1 METKLQLSRSNVVL
15 YLILIVIISLG
26 LKLYLVDFSLPV
38 NSDNL
43 SYVLNGI
50 AHSNGDFDHSPSRSI
65 GWSLFLS
72 PFFSLMNSNDFLDY
86 SNVAKIIS
94 IGVSTTTI
102 FLIYKVGRKF
112 FDERY
117 SLVAACLFAFLP
129 QLNYNSVMAL
139 SEPLFIFSILAS
151 FYFLLNDKSKFI
163 IPALAFVGFSYWIR
177 LNGIIFFLIISL
189 TYILTFKKS
198 RIFLRNYGIGLVILL
213 IIISPIFLQKYEQYG
228 DPFYSSYQGTIFV
241 KNYEEHIT
249 NTSLNIETSASSY
262 IENNGILDFIYTFF
276 ISGFINSVIL
286 LSKISFPYLFIL
298 IPFGI
303 LFSFRAFDQKSQYTK
318 ANWIFI
324 LSSIFLMS
332 FIISVAPEKRFLLF
346 LMPFLVLFSVIPI
359 QRVTEYGLST
369 FSLSR
374 KQKDIFLVIVIIII
388 IILSGLFTLRYEKL
402 DPVLENEKMDF
413 AKYALENLHGNT
425 LRDFGGATDY
435 INSVILLDHNDFQDF
450 KIRSWADGTERNKF
464 AYQETG
470 VSASNIEDLVLKGES
485 LNLNYLISNQHT
497 TFYYPYIDQ
506 VYHNEKQY
514 PYLIKIFDS
523 SEHGYEKLKIKV
535 FEINYEKFHKNF
547 EIKN

>member
-189 TYILTFKKS
+189 IYILTFKKS
-198 RIFLRNYGIGLVILL
+198 RIFLRNYGIGLVIFL
-213 IIISPIFLQKYEQYG
+213 IIISPILLQKYEQFG
-228 DPFYSSYQGTIFV
+228 DPFYSSYQDKMFSN
-241 KNYEEHIT
+241 NYEELIS
-249 NTSLNIETSASSY
+249 NLSLNTEASASSY
-262 IENNGILDFIYTFF
+262 IENNGILDFMYTFF
-276 ISGFINSVIL
+276 ISGIFNSMIM
-286 LSKISFPYLFIL
+286 LSKLSFPYIFIL

-324 LSSIFLMS
+324 LSSILFMS
-332 FIISVAPEKRFLLF
+332 FILSVVPEKRFLLF

-359 QRVTEYGLST
+359 HRVTEYGLST

-374 KQKDIFLVIVIIII
+374 NQKNAFLVIVIIIV

-402 DPVLENEKMDF
+402 DPGLENEKMDF
-413 AKYALENLHGNT
+413 AQYALENLHGNT
-425 LRDFGGATDY
+425 LRDFGGGTDY
-435 INSVILLDHNDFQDF
+435 INSVILLDYNNFQDF
-450 KIRSWADGTERNKF
+450 KISSLADDTERSKL
-464 AYQETG
+464 AYQEIG
-470 VSASNIEDLVLKGES
+470 VSASNIEDLILKGEP
-485 LNLNYLISNQHT
+485 LNLNYLISNQHD
-497 TFYYPYIDQ
+497 TFYYPFVDQ
-506 VYHNEKQY
+506 VYHNEEQY

-523 SEHGYEKLKIKV
+523 HEHGYEKLKIKV
-535 FEINYEKFHKNF
+535 FEIDYEKFN
-547 EIKN
+547 

>member
-139 SEPLFIFSILAS
+139 SEPLFIFSAIAS

-163 IPALAFVGFSYWIR
+163 ILALAFAGFSYWIR

-189 TYILTFKKS
+189 IYILTFKKS
-198 RIFLRNYGIGLVILL
+198 RIFLRNYGIGLVIFL
-213 IIISPIFLQKYEQYG
+213 IIISPILLQKYEQFG
-228 DPFYSSYQGTIFV
+228 DPFYSSYQDKMFSN
-241 KNYEEHIT
+241 NYEELISNLSS
-249 NTSLNIETSASSY
+249 NTEASASSY
-262 IENNGILDFIYTFF
+262 IENNGILDFMYTFF
-276 ISGFINSVIL
+276 IIGIFNSMIM
-286 LSKISFPYLFIL
+286 LSKLSFPYIFIL

-324 LSSIFLMS
+324 LSSILFMS
-332 FIISVAPEKRFLLF
+332 FILSVVPEKRFLLF

-359 QRVTEYGLST
+359 HRVTEYGLST

-374 KQKDIFLVIVIIII
+374 NQKNAFLVIVIIIV

-402 DPVLENEKMDF
+402 DPGLENEKMDF
-413 AKYALENLHGNT
+413 AQYALENLHGNT
-425 LRDFGGATDY
+425 LRDFGGGTDY
-435 INSVILLDHNDFQDF
+435 INSVILLDYNNFQDF
-450 KIRSWADGTERNKF
+450 KISSLADDTERSKL
-464 AYQETG
+464 AYQEIG
-470 VSASNIEDLVLKGES
+470 VSASNIEDLILKGEP
-485 LNLNYLISNQHT
+485 LNLNYLISNQHD
-497 TFYYPYIDQ
+497 TFYYPFVDQ
-506 VYHNEKQY
+506 VYHNEEQY

-523 SEHGYEKLKIKV
+523 HEHGYEKLKIKV
-535 FEINYEKFHKNF
+535 FEIDYEKFN
-547 EIKN
+547 

>member
-189 TYILTFKKS
+189 IYILTFKKS
-198 RIFLRNYGIGLVILL
+198 RVFLRNYGIGLVIFL
-213 IIISPIFLQKYEQYG
+213 IIISPILLQKYEQFG
-228 DPFYSSYQGTIFV
+228 DPFYSSYQDKMFSN
-241 KNYEEHIT
+241 NYEELISNLSS
-249 NTSLNIETSASSY
+249 NTEASASSY
-262 IENNGILDFIYTFF
+262 IENNGILDFMYTFF
-276 ISGFINSVIL
+276 ISGIFNSMIM
-286 LSKISFPYLFIL
+286 LSKLSFPYIFIL

-324 LSSIFLMS
+324 LSSIFFMS
-332 FIISVAPEKRFLLF
+332 FILSVVPEKRFLLF

-359 QRVTEYGLST
+359 HRVTEYGLST

-374 KQKDIFLVIVIIII
+374 NQKNAFLVIVIIIV

-402 DPVLENEKMDF
+402 DPGLENEKMDF
-413 AKYALENLHGNT
+413 AQYALENLHGNT
-425 LRDFGGATDY
+425 LRDFGGGTDY
-435 INSVILLDHNDFQDF
+435 INSVILLDYNNFQDF
-450 KIRSWADGTERNKF
+450 KISSLADDTERSKL
-464 AYQETG
+464 AYQEIG
-470 VSASNIEDLVLKGES
+470 VSASNIEDLILKGEP
-485 LNLNYLISNQHT
+485 LNLNYLISNQHD
-497 TFYYPYIDQ
+497 TFYYPFVDQ
-506 VYHNEKQY
+506 VYHNEEQY

-523 SEHGYEKLKIKV
+523 HEHGYEKLKIKV
-535 FEINYEKFHKNF
+535 FEIDYEKFN
-547 EIKN
+547 

>member
-1 METKLQLSRSNVVL
+1 MKKKNIII
-15 YLILIVIISLG
+15 YLICLALISLCF
-26 LKLYLVDFSLPV
+26 KLFLVDFSIPV

-43 SYVLNGI
+43 TYVLNGI
-50 AHSNGDFDHSPSRSI
+50 AHSNGDFDHPSARSI

-72 PFFSLMNSNDFLDY
+72 PFFSLMNSNDILDY
-86 SNVAKIIS
+86 SNTAKIIS
-94 IGVSTTTI
+94 IGISTATI

-117 SLVAACLFAFLP
+117 SLVAVCLFAFLP

-139 SEPLFIFSILAS
+139 SEPLFIFSAIAS
-151 FYFLLNDKSKFI
+151 FYFLLNSKSKFVI
-163 IPALAFVGFSYWIR
+163 IALIFAAFSYWIR
-177 LNGIIFFLIISL
+177 LNGIILFLIVSI

-198 RIFLRNYGIGLVILL
+198 RIFLKNYGLGLVVFL
-213 IIISPIFLQKYEQYG
+213 IIISPMLLQKYEQFG
-228 DPFYSSYQGTIFV
+228 DPFYSSYQDTMFS
-241 KNYEEHIT
+241 KNYEELIS
-249 NTSLNIETSASSY
+249 NISLNTKTSASLY
-262 IENNGILDFIYTFF
+262 IEKNGILDFIYTFF

-332 FIISVAPEKRFLLF
+332 FILSVVPEQRFLLF

-435 INSVILLDHNDFQDF
+435 INFVILLDHNDFQDF

-523 SEHGYEKLKIKV
+523 SEYGYEKLKIKV

>member
-86 SNVAKIIS
+86 SNAAKIIS
-94 IGVSTTTI
+94 ISVSTTTI

-198 RIFLRNYGIGLVILL
+198 RIFLRNYGIGLVIFL
-213 IIISPIFLQKYEQYG
+213 IIISPILLQKYEQFG
-228 DPFYSSYQGTIFV
+228 DPFYSSYQDKMFS
-241 KNYEEHIT
+241 KNYEELIS
-249 NTSLNIETSASSY
+249 NLSLNTETSASSY
-262 IENNGILDFIYTFF
+262 IENNGIFDFIYTFF
-276 ISGFINSVIL
+276 ISGIFNSMIM
-286 LSKISFPYLFIL
+286 LSKLSFPYIFIL

-324 LSSIFLMS
+324 LSSIFFMS
-332 FIISVAPEKRFLLF
+332 FILSVVPEKRFLLF

-359 QRVTEYGLST
+359 HRVTEYGLST

-374 KQKDIFLVIVIIII
+374 NQKNAFLVIVIIIV

-402 DPVLENEKMDF
+402 DPGLENEKMDF
-413 AKYALENLHGNT
+413 AQYALENLHGNT
-425 LRDFGGATDY
+425 LRDFGGGTDY
-435 INSVILLDHNDFQDF
+435 INSVILLDYNNFQDF
-450 KIRSWADGTERNKF
+450 KISSLADDTERSKL
-464 AYQETG
+464 AYQEIG
-470 VSASNIEDLVLKGES
+470 VLADNIEDLILKGEP
-485 LNLNYLISNQHT
+485 LNLNYLISNQHD
-497 TFYYPYIDQ
+497 TFYYPFVDQ
-506 VYHNEKQY
+506 VYHNEEQY

-523 SEHGYEKLKIKV
+523 HEHGYEKLKIKV
-535 FEINYEKFHKNF
+535 FEIDYEKFNKLLN
-547 EIKN
+547 E

>member
-1 METKLQLSRSNVVL
+1 MKKKNIII
-15 YLILIVIISLG
+15 YLICLAFISLCF
-26 LKLYLVDFSLPV
+26 KLFLVDFSIPV

-43 SYVLNGI
+43 AYVLNGI
-50 AHSNGDFDHSPSRSI
+50 AHSNGDFDHPSARSI

-72 PFFSLMNSNDFLDY
+72 PFFSLMNSNDILDY
-86 SNVAKIIS
+86 SNTAKIIS
-94 IGVSTTTI
+94 IGISTATI
-102 FLIYKVGRKF
+102 FLIYKIGRKF

-129 QLNYNSVMAL
+129 QLNYNSVLAF
-139 SEPLFIFSILAS
+139 SEPLFIFSAIAS
-151 FYFLLNDKSKFI
+151 FYFLLNSKSKFVI
-163 IPALAFVGFSYWIR
+163 IALIFAAFSYWIR
-177 LNGIIFFLIISL
+177 LNGIILFLVVSI

-262 IENNGILDFIYTFF
+262 IEKNGILDFIYTFF

-332 FIISVAPEKRFLLF
+332 FILSVVPEQRFLLF

-374 KQKDIFLVIVIIII
+374 KQKDVFLVIVIIII
-388 IILSGLFTLRYEKL
+388 IILSGLFTLRYDKL

-435 INSVILLDHNDFQDF
+435 INFVILLDYNNLQDF

-470 VSASNIEDLVLKGES
+470 VLASNIEDLVLKGES

-523 SEHGYEKLKIKV
+523 SEYGYEKLKIKV

>member
-213 IIISPIFLQKYEQYG
+213 IIISPIFLQKYEQFG
-228 DPFYSSYQGTIFV
+228 DPFYSSYQDTMFS

-249 NTSLNIETSASSY
+249 NVSLNTKTSASSY

-276 ISGFINSVIL
+276 ISGFFNSMII
-286 LSKISFPYLFIL
+286 LSKLSFPYMVIL

-332 FIISVAPEKRFLLF
+332 FILSVVPEQRFLLF

-435 INSVILLDHNDFQDF
+435 INFVILLDHNDFQDF

-497 TFYYPYIDQ
+497 TFFYPYIDQ

-514 PYLIKIFDS
+514 TYLIKIFDS

>member
-189 TYILTFKKS
+189 IYILTFKKS
-198 RIFLRNYGIGLVILL
+198 RIFLRNYGIGLVIFL
-213 IIISPIFLQKYEQYG
+213 IIISPILLQKYEQFG
-228 DPFYSSYQGTIFV
+228 DPFYSSYQDKMFSN
-241 KNYEEHIT
+241 NYEELISNLSS
-249 NTSLNIETSASSY
+249 NTEASASSY
-262 IENNGILDFIYTFF
+262 IENNGILDFMYTFF
-276 ISGFINSVIL
+276 FSGIFNSMIMLSIL
-286 LSKISFPYLFIL
+286 SFPYIFIL
-298 IPFGI
+298 FPFGI

-324 LSSIFLMS
+324 LSSILFMS
-332 FIISVAPEKRFLLF
+332 FILSVVPEKRFLLF

-359 QRVTEYGLST
+359 HRVTEYGLST

-374 KQKDIFLVIVIIII
+374 NQKNAFLVIVIIIV

-425 LRDFGGATDY
+425 LRDFGGGTDY
-435 INSVILLDHNDFQDF
+435 INSVILLDYNNFQDF
-450 KIRSWADGTERNKF
+450 KISSLADDTERSKL
-464 AYQETG
+464 AYQEIG
-470 VSASNIEDLVLKGES
+470 VSASNIEDLILKGEP
-485 LNLNYLISNQHT
+485 LNLNYLISNQHD
-497 TFYYPYIDQ
+497 TFYYPFVDQ
-506 VYHNEKQY
+506 VYHNEEQY

-523 SEHGYEKLKIKV
+523 HEYGYEKLKIKV
-535 FEINYEKFHKNF
+535 FEIDYEKFN
-547 EIKN
+547 

>member
-198 RIFLRNYGIGLVILL
+198 RIFLRNYGIGLVIFL
-213 IIISPIFLQKYEQYG
+213 IIISPILLQKYEQFG
-228 DPFYSSYQGTIFV
+228 DPFYSSYQDKMFSN
-241 KNYEEHIT
+241 NYEELISNLSS
-249 NTSLNIETSASSY
+249 NTEASASSY
-262 IENNGILDFIYTFF
+262 IENNGILDFMYTFF
-276 ISGFINSVIL
+276 ISGIFNSMIM
-286 LSKISFPYLFIL
+286 LSKLSFPYIFIL

-324 LSSIFLMS
+324 LSSIFFMS
-332 FIISVAPEKRFLLF
+332 FILAVVPEKRFLLF

-359 QRVTEYGLST
+359 HRVTEYGLST

-374 KQKDIFLVIVIIII
+374 NQKNAFLVIVIIIV

-402 DPVLENEKMDF
+402 DPGLENEKMDF
-413 AKYALENLHGNT
+413 AQYALENLHGNT
-425 LRDFGGATDY
+425 LRDFGGGTDY
-435 INSVILLDHNDFQDF
+435 INSVILLDYNNFQDF
-450 KIRSWADGTERNKF
+450 KISSWADGTERNKF

-470 VSASNIEDLVLKGES
+470 VSASNIEDLILKGEP
-485 LNLNYLISNQHT
+485 LNLNYLISNQHD
-497 TFYYPYIDQ
+497 TFYYPFVDQ
-506 VYHNEKQY
+506 VYHNEEQY

-523 SEHGYEKLKIKV
+523 HEHGYEKLKIKV
-535 FEINYEKFHKNF
+535 FEINYEKFSKNF

>member
-94 IGVSTTTI
+94 IGVSTATI

-198 RIFLRNYGIGLVILL
+198 RIFLRNYGIGLVIFL
-213 IIISPIFLQKYEQYG
+213 IIISPILLQKYEQFG
-228 DPFYSSYQGTIFV
+228 DPFYSSYQDKMFSN
-241 KNYEEHIT
+241 NYEELIS
-249 NTSLNIETSASSY
+249 NLSLNTEASASSY
-262 IENNGILDFIYTFF
+262 IENNGILDFMYTFF
-276 ISGFINSVIL
+276 ISGIFNSMIM
-286 LSKISFPYLFIL
+286 LSKLSFPYIFIL

-324 LSSIFLMS
+324 LSSILFMS
-332 FIISVAPEKRFLLF
+332 FILSVVPEKRFLLF

-359 QRVTEYGLST
+359 HRVTEYGLST

-374 KQKDIFLVIVIIII
+374 NQKNAFLVIVIIIV

-402 DPVLENEKMDF
+402 DPGLENEKMDF
-413 AKYALENLHGNT
+413 AQYALENLHGNT
-425 LRDFGGATDY
+425 LRDFGGGTDY
-435 INSVILLDHNDFQDF
+435 INSVILLDYNNFQDF
-450 KIRSWADGTERNKF
+450 KISSLADDTERSKL
-464 AYQETG
+464 AYQEIG
-470 VSASNIEDLVLKGES
+470 VSASNIEDLILKGEP
-485 LNLNYLISNQHT
+485 LNLNYLISNQHD
-497 TFYYPYIDQ
+497 TFYYPFVDQ
-506 VYHNEKQY
+506 VYHNEEQY

-523 SEHGYEKLKIKV
+523 HEHGYEKLKIKV
-535 FEINYEKFHKNF
+535 FEIDYEKFN
-547 EIKN
+547 

>member
-189 TYILTFKKS
+189 IYILTFKKS
-198 RIFLRNYGIGLVILL
+198 RIFLRNYGIGLVIFL
-213 IIISPIFLQKYEQYG
+213 IIISPILLQKYEQFG
-228 DPFYSSYQGTIFV
+228 DPFYSSYQDKMFSN
-241 KNYEEHIT
+241 NYEELISNLSS
-249 NTSLNIETSASSY
+249 NTEASASSY
-262 IENNGILDFIYTFF
+262 IENNGILDFMYTFF
-276 ISGFINSVIL
+276 ISGIFNSMIM
-286 LSKISFPYLFIL
+286 LSKLSFPYIFIL

-324 LSSIFLMS
+324 LSSILFMS
-332 FIISVAPEKRFLLF
+332 FILSVVPEKRFLLF

-359 QRVTEYGLST
+359 HRVTEYGLST

-374 KQKDIFLVIVIIII
+374 NQKNAFLVIVIIIV

-402 DPVLENEKMDF
+402 DPGLENEKMDF
-413 AKYALENLHGNT
+413 AQYALENLHGNT
-425 LRDFGGATDY
+425 LRDFGGGTDY
-435 INSVILLDHNDFQDF
+435 INSVILLDYNNFQDF
-450 KIRSWADGTERNKF
+450 KISSLADDTERSKL
-464 AYQETG
+464 AYQEIG
-470 VSASNIEDLVLKGES
+470 VSASNIEDLILKGEP
-485 LNLNYLISNQHT
+485 LNLNYLISNQHD
-497 TFYYPYIDQ
+497 TFYYPFVDQ
-506 VYHNEKQY
+506 VYHNEEQY

-523 SEHGYEKLKIKV
+523 HEHGYEKLKIKV
-535 FEINYEKFHKNF
+535 FEIDYEKFN
-547 EIKN
+547 

>member
-94 IGVSTTTI
+94 IGVSTATI

-117 SLVAACLFAFLP
+117 SLVAACLFAYLP
-129 QLNYNSVMAL
+129 YLNYNSVMAL
-139 SEPLFIFSILAS
+139 SEPLFIFSAIAS
-151 FYFLLNDKSKFI
+151 FYFLLNDKSKFVI
-163 IPALAFVGFSYWIR
+163 LALAFAGFSYWIR
-177 LNGIIFFLIISL
+177 LNGIILFLIVSI

-198 RIFLRNYGIGLVILL
+198 RIFLKNYGLGLVVFL
-213 IIISPIFLQKYEQYG
+213 IIISPMLLQKYEQFG
-228 DPFYSSYQGTIFV
+228 DPFYSSYQDTMFS
-241 KNYEEHIT
+241 KNYEELIS
-249 NTSLNIETSASSY
+249 NISLNTKTSASLY
-262 IENNGILDFIYTFF
+262 IEKNGILDFIYTFF

-298 IPFGI
+298 IPLGI

-332 FIISVAPEKRFLLF
+332 FILSVVPEKRFLLF
-346 LMPFLVLFSVIPI
+346 LMPLLVLFSVIPI

-374 KQKDIFLVIVIIII
+374 KQKDVFLVIVIIII
-388 IILSGLFTLRYEKL
+388 IILSGLFTLRYDKL

-435 INSVILLDHNDFQDF
+435 INFVILLDHNDFQDF

-523 SEHGYEKLKIKV
+523 SEYGYEKLKIKV

>member
-1 METKLQLSRSNVVL
+1 MKKKNIII
-15 YLILIVIISLG
+15 YLICLALISLCF
-26 LKLYLVDFSLPV
+26 KLFLVDFSIPV

-43 SYVLNGI
+43 TYVLNGI
-50 AHSNGDFDHSPSRSI
+50 AHSNGDFDHPSARSI

-86 SNVAKIIS
+86 SNIAKIIS
-94 IGVSTTTI
+94 IGISTATI

-117 SLVAACLFAFLP
+117 SLVAVCLFAFLP

-139 SEPLFIFSILAS
+139 SEPLFIFSAIAS
-151 FYFLLNDKSKFI
+151 FYFLLNSKSKFVI
-163 IPALAFVGFSYWIR
+163 IALIFAAFSYWIR
-177 LNGIIFFLIISL
+177 LNGIILFLIVSI

-198 RIFLRNYGIGLVILL
+198 RIFLKNYGLGLVVFL
-213 IIISPIFLQKYEQYG
+213 IIISPMLLQKYEQFG
-228 DPFYSSYQGTIFV
+228 DPFYSSYQDTMFS
-241 KNYEEHIT
+241 KNYEELIS
-249 NTSLNIETSASSY
+249 NISLNTKTSASLY
-262 IENNGILDFIYTFF
+262 IEKNGILDFIYTFF

-332 FIISVAPEKRFLLF
+332 FILSVVPEQRFLLF

-374 KQKDIFLVIVIIII
+374 KQKDVFLVIVIIII

-435 INSVILLDHNDFQDF
+435 INFVILLDHNDFQDF

-523 SEHGYEKLKIKV
+523 SEYGYEKLKIKV

>member
-102 FLIYKVGRKF
+102 FLIYKVERKF

-189 TYILTFKKS
+189 IYILTFKKS
-198 RIFLRNYGIGLVILL
+198 RIFLRNYGIGLVIFL
-213 IIISPIFLQKYEQYG
+213 IIISPILLQKYEQFG
-228 DPFYSSYQGTIFV
+228 DPFYSSYQDKMFSN
-241 KNYEEHIT
+241 NYEELISNLSS
-249 NTSLNIETSASSY
+249 NTEASASSY
-262 IENNGILDFIYTFF
+262 IENNGILDFMYTFF
-276 ISGFINSVIL
+276 ISGIFNSMIM
-286 LSKISFPYLFIL
+286 LSKLSFPYIFIL

-324 LSSIFLMS
+324 LSSIFFMS
-332 FIISVAPEKRFLLF
+332 FILSVVPEKRFLLF

-359 QRVTEYGLST
+359 HRVTEYGLST

-374 KQKDIFLVIVIIII
+374 NQKNAFLVIVIIIV

-402 DPVLENEKMDF
+402 DPGLENEKMDF
-413 AKYALENLHGNT
+413 AQYALENLHGNT
-425 LRDFGGATDY
+425 LRDFGGGTDY
-435 INSVILLDHNDFQDF
+435 INSVILLDYNNFQDF
-450 KIRSWADGTERNKF
+450 KISSLADDTERSKL
-464 AYQETG
+464 AYQEIG
-470 VSASNIEDLVLKGES
+470 VSASNIEDLILKGEP
-485 LNLNYLISNQHT
+485 LNLNYLISNQHD
-497 TFYYPYIDQ
+497 TFYYPFVDQ
-506 VYHNEKQY
+506 VYHNEEQY

-523 SEHGYEKLKIKV
+523 HEHGYEKLKIKV
-535 FEINYEKFHKNF
+535 FEIDYEKFN
-547 EIKN
+547 

>member
-43 SYVLNGI
+43 AYVLNGI
-50 AHSNGDFDHSPSRSI
+50 AHSNGDFEHSPSRSI

-86 SNVAKIIS
+86 SNAAKIIS
-94 IGVSTTTI
+94 ISVSTATI

-198 RIFLRNYGIGLVILL
+198 RAFLRNYGIGLVIFL
-213 IIISPIFLQKYEQYG
+213 IIISPILLQKYEQFG
-228 DPFYSSYQGTIFV
+228 DPFYSSYQDKMFS
-241 KNYEEHIT
+241 KNYEELIS
-249 NTSLNIETSASSY
+249 NLSLNTETSASSY
-262 IENNGILDFIYTFF
+262 IENNGIFDFIYTFF
-276 ISGFINSVIL
+276 ISGIFNSMIM
-286 LSKISFPYLFIL
+286 LSKLSFPYLFIL

-324 LSSIFLMS
+324 LSSIFFMS
-332 FIISVAPEKRFLLF
+332 FILSVVPEKRFLLF

-359 QRVTEYGLST
+359 HRVTEYGLST

-374 KQKDIFLVIVIIII
+374 NQKNAFLVIVIIIV

-413 AKYALENLHGNT
+413 AQYALENLHGNT
-425 LRDFGGATDY
+425 LRDFGGGTDY
-435 INSVILLDHNDFQDF
+435 INSVILLDHNNFQDF
-450 KIRSWADGTERNKF
+450 KISSLADDTERSKF
-464 AYQETG
+464 AYQEIG
-470 VSASNIEDLVLKGES
+470 VSASNIEDLILKGES
-485 LNLNYLISNQHT
+485 LNLNYLISNQHD
-497 TFYYPYIDQ
+497 TFYYPFVDQ
-506 VYHNEKQY
+506 VYHNEEQY

-523 SEHGYEKLKIKV
+523 HEYGYEKLKIKV
-535 FEINYEKFHKNF
+535 FEINYEKFSKNF

>member
-94 IGVSTTTI
+94 IGVSTATI

-117 SLVAACLFAFLP
+117 SLVAACLFAYLP
-129 QLNYNSVMAL
+129 YLNYNSVMAL
-139 SEPLFIFSILAS
+139 SEPLFIFSILMS

-163 IPALAFVGFSYWIR
+163 ILALAFAGFSYWIR
-177 LNGIIFFLIISL
+177 LNGIILFLIVSI

-198 RIFLRNYGIGLVILL
+198 RIFLKNYGLGLVVFL
-213 IIISPIFLQKYEQYG
+213 IIISPMLLQKYEQFG
-228 DPFYSSYQGTIFV
+228 DPFYSSYQDTMFS
-241 KNYEEHIT
+241 KNYEELIS
-249 NTSLNIETSASSY
+249 NISLNTKTSASLY
-262 IENNGILDFIYTFF
+262 IEKNGILDFIYTFF

-332 FIISVAPEKRFLLF
+332 FILSVVPEKRFLLF

-374 KQKDIFLVIVIIII
+374 KQKDVFLVIVIIII
-388 IILSGLFTLRYEKL
+388 IILSGLFTLRYDKL

-435 INSVILLDHNDFQDF
+435 INFVILLDHNDFQDF
-450 KIRSWADGTERNKF
+450 KISSWADGTERNKF

-523 SEHGYEKLKIKV
+523 SEYGYEKLKIKV

>member
-198 RIFLRNYGIGLVILL
+198 RIFLRNYGIGLVIFL
-213 IIISPIFLQKYEQYG
+213 IIISPILLQKYEQFG
-228 DPFYSSYQGTIFV
+228 DPFYSSYQDKMFSN
-241 KNYEEHIT
+241 NYEELISNLSSDT
-249 NTSLNIETSASSY
+249 EASASSY

-276 ISGFINSVIL
+276 ISGIFNSMIM
-286 LSKISFPYLFIL
+286 LSKLSFPYIFIL

-324 LSSIFLMS
+324 LSSIFFMS
-332 FIISVAPEKRFLLF
+332 FILSVVPEKRFLLF

-359 QRVTEYGLST
+359 HRVTEYGLST

-374 KQKDIFLVIVIIII
+374 NQKNAFLVIVIIIV

-402 DPVLENEKMDF
+402 DPGLENEKMDF
-413 AKYALENLHGNT
+413 AQYALENLHGNT
-425 LRDFGGATDY
+425 LRDFGGGTDY
-435 INSVILLDHNDFQDF
+435 INSVILLDYNNFQDF
-450 KIRSWADGTERNKF
+450 KISSSADDTERSKL
-464 AYQETG
+464 AYQEIG
-470 VSASNIEDLVLKGES
+470 VSASNIEDLILKGEP
-485 LNLNYLISNQHT
+485 LNLNYLISNQHD
-497 TFYYPYIDQ
+497 TFYYPFVDQ
-506 VYHNEKQY
+506 VYHNEEQY

-523 SEHGYEKLKIKV
+523 HEHGYEKLKIKV
-535 FEINYEKFHKNF
+535 FEIDYEKFN
-547 EIKN
+547 

>member
-1 METKLQLSRSNVVL
+1 MKKKNIII
-15 YLILIVIISLG
+15 YLICLALISLCF
-26 LKLYLVDFSLPV
+26 KLFLVDFSIPV

-43 SYVLNGI
+43 AYVLNGI

-72 PFFSLMNSNDFLDY
+72 PFFSLMNSNDILDY
-86 SNVAKIIS
+86 SNIAKIIS
-94 IGVSTTTI
+94 IGISTATI

-117 SLVAACLFAFLP
+117 SLVAVCLFAFLP

-139 SEPLFIFSILAS
+139 SEPLFIFSAIAS
-151 FYFLLNDKSKFI
+151 FYFLLNNKSKFVI
-163 IPALAFVGFSYWIR
+163 IALIFAAFSYWIR
-177 LNGIIFFLIISL
+177 LNGIILFLIVSI

-198 RIFLRNYGIGLVILL
+198 RIFLKNYGLGLVVFL
-213 IIISPIFLQKYEQYG
+213 IIISPMLLQKYEQFG
-228 DPFYSSYQGTIFV
+228 DPFYSSYQDTMFS
-241 KNYEEHIT
+241 KNYEELIS
-249 NTSLNIETSASSY
+249 NISLNTKTSVSLY
-262 IENNGILDFIYTFF
+262 IEKNGILDFIYTFF
-276 ISGFINSVIL
+276 ISGFINSVML

-332 FIISVAPEKRFLLF
+332 FILSVVPEQRFLLF

-388 IILSGLFTLRYEKL
+388 IILSGLFTLRYDKL

-435 INSVILLDHNDFQDF
+435 INFVILLDHNDFQDF
-450 KIRSWADGTERNKF
+450 KISSWADGTERNKF

-523 SEHGYEKLKIKV
+523 SEYGYEKLKIKV

>member
-198 RIFLRNYGIGLVILL
+198 RTFLKNYGIGLVLLL
-213 IIISPIFLQKYEQYG
+213 IIISPIFLQKYEQFG
-228 DPFYSSYQGTIFV
+228 DPFYSSYQDTMFS

-249 NTSLNIETSASSY
+249 NVSLKTKTSASLY
-262 IENNGILDFIYTFF
+262 IENNGILDFMYTFF
-276 ISGFINSVIL
+276 ISGIFNSMIM
-286 LSKISFPYLFIL
+286 LSKLSFPYIFIL

-324 LSSIFLMS
+324 LSSIFFMS
-332 FIISVAPEKRFLLF
+332 FILSVVPEKRFLLF

-359 QRVTEYGLST
+359 HRVTEYGLST

-374 KQKDIFLVIVIIII
+374 NQKNAFLVIVIIIV

-402 DPVLENEKMDF
+402 DPGLEDEKMDF
-413 AKYALENLHGNT
+413 AQYALENLHGNT
-425 LRDFGGATDY
+425 LRDFGGGTDY
-435 INSVILLDHNDFQDF
+435 INSVILLDYNNFQDF
-450 KIRSWADGTERNKF
+450 KISSLADDTERSKL
-464 AYQETG
+464 AYQEIG
-470 VSASNIEDLVLKGES
+470 VSASNIEDLILKGEP
-485 LNLNYLISNQHT
+485 LNLNYLISNQHD
-497 TFYYPYIDQ
+497 TFYYPFVDQ
-506 VYHNEKQY
+506 VYHNEEQY

-523 SEHGYEKLKIKV
+523 HEHGYEKLKIKV
-535 FEINYEKFHKNF
+535 FEIDYEKFN
-547 EIKN
+547 

>member
-189 TYILTFKKS
+189 IYILTFKKS
-198 RIFLRNYGIGLVILL
+198 RIFLRNYGIGLVIFL
-213 IIISPIFLQKYEQYG
+213 IIISPILLQKYEQFG
-228 DPFYSSYQGTIFV
+228 DPFYSSYQDKMFSN
-241 KNYEEHIT
+241 NYEELIS
-249 NTSLNIETSASSY
+249 NLSLNTEASASSY
-262 IENNGILDFIYTFF
+262 IENNGILDFMYTFF
-276 ISGFINSVIL
+276 ISGIFNSMIM
-286 LSKISFPYLFIL
+286 LSKLSFPYIFIL

-324 LSSIFLMS
+324 LSSILFMS
-332 FIISVAPEKRFLLF
+332 FILSVVPEKRFLLF
-346 LMPFLVLFSVIPI
+346 LMPLLVLFSVIPI

-374 KQKDIFLVIVIIII
+374 KQKDVFLVIVIIII
-388 IILSGLFTLRYEKL
+388 IILSGLFTLRYDKL

-435 INSVILLDHNDFQDF
+435 INFVILLDHNDFQDF
-450 KIRSWADGTERNKF
+450 KISSWADGTERNKF

-523 SEHGYEKLKIKV
+523 SEYGYEKLKIKV

>member
-50 AHSNGDFDHSPSRSI
+50 AHSNGDFDHPSSRSI

-139 SEPLFIFSILAS
+139 SEPLFIFSVVTS
-151 FYFLLNDKSKFI
+151 FYFLLNSKSKFVI
-163 IPALAFVGFSYWIR
+163 IALIFAAFSYWIR

-198 RIFLRNYGIGLVILL
+198 RIFLRNYGIGLVIFL
-213 IIISPIFLQKYEQYG
+213 IIISPILLQKYEQFG
-228 DPFYSSYQGTIFV
+228 DPFYSSYQDKMFSN
-241 KNYEEHIT
+241 NYEELISNLSS
-249 NTSLNIETSASSY
+249 NTEASASSY
-262 IENNGILDFIYTFF
+262 IENNGILDFMYTFF
-276 ISGFINSVIL
+276 ISGIFNSMIM
-286 LSKISFPYLFIL
+286 LSKLSFPYIFIL

-324 LSSIFLMS
+324 LSSIFFMS
-332 FIISVAPEKRFLLF
+332 FILSVVPEKRFLLF

-359 QRVTEYGLST
+359 HRVTEYGLST

-374 KQKDIFLVIVIIII
+374 NQKNAFLVIVIIIV

-402 DPVLENEKMDF
+402 DPGLENEKMDF
-413 AKYALENLHGNT
+413 AQYALENLHGNT
-425 LRDFGGATDY
+425 LRDFGGGTDY
-435 INSVILLDHNDFQDF
+435 INSVILLDYNNFQDF
-450 KIRSWADGTERNKF
+450 KISSLADDTERSKL
-464 AYQETG
+464 AYQEIG
-470 VSASNIEDLVLKGES
+470 VSASNIEDLILKGEP
-485 LNLNYLISNQHT
+485 LNLNYLISNQHD
-497 TFYYPYIDQ
+497 TFYYPFVDQ
-506 VYHNEKQY
+506 VYHNEEQY

-523 SEHGYEKLKIKV
+523 HEYGYEKLKIKV
-535 FEINYEKFHKNF
+535 FEIDYEKFN
-547 EIKN
+547 

>member
-1 METKLQLSRSNVVL
+1 MKKKDIII
-15 YLILIVIISLG
+15 YLICIASISLCF
-26 LKLYLVDFSLPV
+26 KLFLVDFSIPV

-43 SYVLNGI
+43 AYVLNGI
-50 AHSNGDFDHSPSRSI
+50 AHSNGDFDHPPSRSI

-86 SNVAKIIS
+86 SNMAKIIS
-94 IGVSTTTI
+94 IGVSTATI
-102 FLIYKVGRKF
+102 FLVYKVGRKF
-112 FDERY
+112 FDDKY

-129 QLNYNSVMAL
+129 QLNYSSVMAF
-139 SEPLFIFSILAS
+139 SEPLFTFSILAS
-151 FYFLLNDKSKFI
+151 FYFLLNSKSKFVI
-163 IPALAFVGFSYWIR
+163 LALVFAAFSYWIR
-177 LNGIIFFLIISL
+177 LNGIIFLLIISI

-198 RIFLRNYGIGLVILL
+198 RIFLKNYGIGLVIFL
-213 IIISPIFLQKYEQYG
+213 IIISPMFLQKYEQFG
-228 DPFYSSYQGTIFV
+228 DPFYSSYQGTMFS
-241 KNYEEHIT
+241 KNYEELIA
-249 NTSLNIETSASSY
+249 NLSLNTETSPSLY
-262 IENNGILDFIYTFF
+262 IENNGILDFIYTFS
-276 ISGFINSVIL
+276 ISGFFNSMIL
-286 LSKISFPYLFIL
+286 LSKLSFPYLFIL

-332 FIISVAPEKRFLLF
+332 FVLSVIPEKRFLFF

-369 FSLSR
+369 FSFSR
-374 KQKDIFLVIVIIII
+374 KQKNIFLVIVIIII
-388 IILSGLFTLRYEKL
+388 IVLSGLFTLRYEKL
-402 DPVLENEKMDF
+402 DPVLENEKIDF

-435 INSVILLDHNDFQDF
+435 IQSVILLDHNNFQDF
-450 KIRSWADGTERNKF
+450 KISYWEQGMKGQKL

-470 VSASNIEDLVLKGES
+470 VSASNIEDLVLKGEL
-485 LNLNYLISNQHT
+485 LNLNYLISNQHS

-514 PYLIKIFDS
+514 SYLIKIFDS
-523 SEHGYEKLKIKV
+523 DEYGYKKLKIKV
-535 FEINYEKFHKNF
+535 FEINYEQFHKNF
-547 EIKN
+547 ETQN

>member
-1 METKLQLSRSNVVL
+1 MKKKNIII
-15 YLILIVIISLG
+15 YLICLALISLCF
-26 LKLYLVDFSLPV
+26 KLFLVDFSIPV

-43 SYVLNGI
+43 AYVLNGI
-50 AHSNGDFDHSPSRSI
+50 AHSNGDFDHPSARSI

-72 PFFSLMNSNDFLDY
+72 PFFSLMNSNDILDY

-94 IGVSTTTI
+94 IGVATATI

-129 QLNYNSVMAL
+129 QLNYNSVLAF
-139 SEPLFIFSILAS
+139 SEPLFIFSAIAS
-151 FYFLLNDKSKFI
+151 FYFLLNSKSKFI
-163 IPALAFVGFSYWIR
+163 IIALIFAAFSYWIR
-177 LNGIIFFLIISL
+177 LNGIILFLVVSI

-198 RIFLRNYGIGLVILL
+198 RTFLKNYGIGLVLLL

-262 IENNGILDFIYTFF
+262 IEKNGILDFIYTFF

-332 FIISVAPEKRFLLF
+332 FILSVVPEQRFLLF

-374 KQKDIFLVIVIIII
+374 KQRDIFLVIVIIII
-388 IILSGLFTLRYEKL
+388 IILSGLFTLRYDKL

-435 INSVILLDHNDFQDF
+435 INFVILLDHNDFQDF
-450 KIRSWADGTERNKF
+450 KISSWADGTERNKF

-523 SEHGYEKLKIKV
+523 SEYGYEKLKIKV

>member
-198 RIFLRNYGIGLVILL
+198 RIFLRNYGIGLVIFL
-213 IIISPIFLQKYEQYG
+213 IIISPILLQKYEQFG
-228 DPFYSSYQGTIFV
+228 DPFYSSYQDKMFSN
-241 KNYEEHIT
+241 NYEELIS
-249 NTSLNIETSASSY
+249 NLSLNTEASASSY
-262 IENNGILDFIYTFF
+262 IENNGILDFMYTFF
-276 ISGFINSVIL
+276 ISGIFNSMIM
-286 LSKISFPYLFIL
+286 LSKLSFPYIFIL

-324 LSSIFLMS
+324 LSSILFMS
-332 FIISVAPEKRFLLF
+332 FILSVVPEKRFLLF

-359 QRVTEYGLST
+359 HRVTEYGLST

-374 KQKDIFLVIVIIII
+374 NQKNAFLVIVIIIV

-402 DPVLENEKMDF
+402 DPGLENEKMDF
-413 AKYALENLHGNT
+413 AQYALENLHGNT
-425 LRDFGGATDY
+425 LRDFGGGTDY
-435 INSVILLDHNDFQDF
+435 INSVILLDYNNFQDF
-450 KIRSWADGTERNKF
+450 KISSLADDTERSKL
-464 AYQETG
+464 AYQEIG
-470 VSASNIEDLVLKGES
+470 VSASNIEDLILKGEP
-485 LNLNYLISNQHT
+485 LNLNYLISNQHD
-497 TFYYPYIDQ
+497 TFYYPFVDQ
-506 VYHNEKQY
+506 VYHNEEQY

-523 SEHGYEKLKIKV
+523 HEHGYEKLKIKV
-535 FEINYEKFHKNF
+535 FEIDYEKFNYLLH
-547 EIKN
+547 E

>member
-198 RIFLRNYGIGLVILL
+198 RIFLRNYGIGLVIFL
-213 IIISPIFLQKYEQYG
+213 IIISPILLQKYEQFG
-228 DPFYSSYQGTIFV
+228 DPFYSSYQDKMFSN
-241 KNYEEHIT
+241 NYEELIS
-249 NTSLNIETSASSY
+249 NLSLNTETSASSY
-262 IENNGILDFIYTFF
+262 IENNGILDFMYTFF
-276 ISGFINSVIL
+276 ISGIFNSMIM
-286 LSKISFPYLFIL
+286 LSKLSFPYIFIL

-324 LSSIFLMS
+324 LSSIFFMS
-332 FIISVAPEKRFLLF
+332 FILSVVPEKRFLLF

-359 QRVTEYGLST
+359 HRVTEYGLST

-374 KQKDIFLVIVIIII
+374 KQKNAFLVIVIIIV

-402 DPVLENEKMDF
+402 DPGLENEKMDF
-413 AKYALENLHGNT
+413 AQYALENLHGNT
-425 LRDFGGATDY
+425 LRDFGGGTDY
-435 INSVILLDHNDFQDF
+435 INSVILLDYNNFQDF
-450 KIRSWADGTERNKF
+450 KISSLADDTERSKF
-464 AYQETG
+464 AYQEIG
-470 VSASNIEDLVLKGES
+470 VSASNIEDLILKGES
-485 LNLNYLISNQHT
+485 LNLNYLISNQHD
-497 TFYYPYIDQ
+497 TFYYPFVDQ
-506 VYHNEKQY
+506 VYHNEEQY

-523 SEHGYEKLKIKV
+523 HEYGYEKLKIKV
-535 FEINYEKFHKNF
+535 FEINYEKFSKNF

>member
-189 TYILTFKKS
+189 IYILTFKKS
-198 RIFLRNYGIGLVILL
+198 RVFLRNYGIGLVIFL
-213 IIISPIFLQKYEQYG
+213 IIISPILLQKYEQFG
-228 DPFYSSYQGTIFV
+228 DPFYSSYQDKMFSN
-241 KNYEEHIT
+241 NYEELISNLSS
-249 NTSLNIETSASSY
+249 NTEASASSY
-262 IENNGILDFIYTFF
+262 IENNGILDFMYTFF
-276 ISGFINSVIL
+276 ISGIFNSMIM
-286 LSKISFPYLFIL
+286 LSKLSFPYIFIL

-324 LSSIFLMS
+324 LSSILFMS
-332 FIISVAPEKRFLLF
+332 FILSVVPEKRFLLF

-359 QRVTEYGLST
+359 HRVTEYGLST

-374 KQKDIFLVIVIIII
+374 NQKNAFLVIVIIIV

-402 DPVLENEKMDF
+402 DPGLENEKMDF
-413 AKYALENLHGNT
+413 AQYALENLHGNT
-425 LRDFGGATDY
+425 LRDFGGGTDY
-435 INSVILLDHNDFQDF
+435 INSVILLDYNNFQDF
-450 KIRSWADGTERNKF
+450 KISSLADDTERSKL
-464 AYQETG
+464 AYQEIG
-470 VSASNIEDLVLKGES
+470 VSASNIEDLILKGEP
-485 LNLNYLISNQHT
+485 LNLNYLISNQHD
-497 TFYYPYIDQ
+497 TFYYPFVDQ
-506 VYHNEKQY
+506 VYHNEEQY

-523 SEHGYEKLKIKV
+523 HEHGYEKLKIKV
-535 FEINYEKFHKNF
+535 FEIDYEKFN
-547 EIKN
+547 

>member
-94 IGVSTTTI
+94 ICVSTATI

-198 RIFLRNYGIGLVILL
+198 RIFLRNYGIGLVIFL
-213 IIISPIFLQKYEQYG
+213 IIISPILLQKYEQFG
-228 DPFYSSYQGTIFV
+228 DPFYSSYQDKMFSN
-241 KNYEEHIT
+241 NYEELIS
-249 NTSLNIETSASSY
+249 NLSLNTEASASSY
-262 IENNGILDFIYTFF
+262 IENNGILDFMYTFF
-276 ISGFINSVIL
+276 ISGIFNSMIM
-286 LSKISFPYLFIL
+286 LSKLSFPYIFIL

-324 LSSIFLMS
+324 LSSILFMS
-332 FIISVAPEKRFLLF
+332 FILSVVPEKRFLLF

-359 QRVTEYGLST
+359 HRVTEYGLST

-374 KQKDIFLVIVIIII
+374 NQKNAFLVIVIIIV

-402 DPVLENEKMDF
+402 DPGLENEKMDF
-413 AKYALENLHGNT
+413 AQYALENLHGNT
-425 LRDFGGATDY
+425 LRDFGGGTDY
-435 INSVILLDHNDFQDF
+435 INSVILLDYNNFQDF
-450 KIRSWADGTERNKF
+450 KISSLADDTERSKL
-464 AYQETG
+464 AYQEIG
-470 VSASNIEDLVLKGES
+470 VSASNIEDLILKGEP
-485 LNLNYLISNQHT
+485 LNLNYLISNQHD
-497 TFYYPYIDQ
+497 TFYYPFVDQ
-506 VYHNEKQY
+506 VYHNEEQY

-523 SEHGYEKLKIKV
+523 HEHGYEKLKIKV
-535 FEINYEKFHKNF
+535 FEIDYEKFN
-547 EIKN
+547 

>member
-86 SNVAKIIS
+86 SNAAKIIS
-94 IGVSTTTI
+94 ISASTATI

-198 RIFLRNYGIGLVILL
+198 RIFLRNYGIGLVIFL
-213 IIISPIFLQKYEQYG
+213 IIISPILLQKYEQFG
-228 DPFYSSYQGTIFV
+228 DPFYSSYQDKMFS
-241 KNYEEHIT
+241 KNYEELIS
-249 NTSLNIETSASSY
+249 NLSLNTETSASSY
-262 IENNGILDFIYTFF
+262 IENNGIFDFIYTFF
-276 ISGFINSVIL
+276 ISGIFNSMIM
-286 LSKISFPYLFIL
+286 LSKLSFPYIFIL

-324 LSSIFLMS
+324 LSSIFFMS
-332 FIISVAPEKRFLLF
+332 FILSVVPEKRFLLF

-359 QRVTEYGLST
+359 HRVTEYGLST

-374 KQKDIFLVIVIIII
+374 NQKNAFLVIVIIIV

-402 DPVLENEKMDF
+402 DPGLENEKMDF
-413 AKYALENLHGNT
+413 AQYALENLHGNT
-425 LRDFGGATDY
+425 LRDFGGGTDY
-435 INSVILLDHNDFQDF
+435 INSVILLDYNNFQDF
-450 KIRSWADGTERNKF
+450 KISSLADDTERSKF
-464 AYQETG
+464 AYQEIG
-470 VSASNIEDLVLKGES
+470 VSASNIEDLILKGES
-485 LNLNYLISNQHT
+485 LNLNYLISNQHD
-497 TFYYPYIDQ
+497 TFYYPFVDQ
-506 VYHNEKQY
+506 VYHNEEQY

-523 SEHGYEKLKIKV
+523 HEYGYEKLKIKV
-535 FEINYEKFHKNF
+535 FEINYEKFSKNF

>member
-1 METKLQLSRSNVVL
+1 MKKKNIII
-15 YLILIVIISLG
+15 YLICLALISLCF
-26 LKLYLVDFSLPV
+26 KLFLVDFSIPV

-43 SYVLNGI
+43 AYVLNGI
-50 AHSNGDFDHSPSRSI
+50 AHSNGDFDHPSARSI

-94 IGVSTTTI
+94 IGVSTATI

-117 SLVAACLFAFLP
+117 SLVAACLFAYLP
-129 QLNYNSVMAL
+129 YLNYNSVMAL
-139 SEPLFIFSILAS
+139 SEPLFIFSAIAS

-163 IPALAFVGFSYWIR
+163 ILALAFAGFSYWIR
-177 LNGIIFFLIISL
+177 LNGIILFLIVSI

-198 RIFLRNYGIGLVILL
+198 RIFLKNYGLGLVVFL
-213 IIISPIFLQKYEQYG
+213 IIISPMLLQKYEQFG
-228 DPFYSSYQGTIFV
+228 DPFYSSYQDTMFS
-241 KNYEEHIT
+241 KNYEELIS
-249 NTSLNIETSASSY
+249 NISLNTKTSASLY
-262 IENNGILDFIYTFF
+262 IEKNGILDFIYTFF

-332 FIISVAPEKRFLLF
+332 FILSVVPEKRFLLF
-346 LMPFLVLFSVIPI
+346 LMPLLVLFSVIPI

-374 KQKDIFLVIVIIII
+374 KQKDVFLVIVIIII
-388 IILSGLFTLRYEKL
+388 IILSGLFTLRYDKL

-435 INSVILLDHNDFQDF
+435 INFVILLDHNDFQDF
-450 KIRSWADGTERNKF
+450 KISSWADGTERNKF

-523 SEHGYEKLKIKV
+523 SEYGYEKLKIKV

>member
-1 METKLQLSRSNVVL
+1 MKKKNIII
-15 YLILIVIISLG
+15 YLICLAFISLCF
-26 LKLYLVDFSLPV
+26 KLFLADFSIPV

-43 SYVLNGI
+43 AYVLNGI
-50 AHSNGDFDHSPSRSI
+50 AHSNGDFDHPSARSI

-72 PFFSLMNSNDFLDY
+72 PFFSLMNSNDILDY
-86 SNVAKIIS
+86 SNTAKIIS
-94 IGVSTTTI
+94 IGISTATI

-139 SEPLFIFSILAS
+139 SEPLFIFSVVTS
-151 FYFLLNDKSKFI
+151 FYFLLNSKSKFVI
-163 IPALAFVGFSYWIR
+163 IALIFAAFSYWIR
-177 LNGIIFFLIISL
+177 LNGIILFLVVSI

-332 FIISVAPEKRFLLF
+332 FILSVVPEQRFLLF

-374 KQKDIFLVIVIIII
+374 KQKDVFLVIVIIII
-388 IILSGLFTLRYEKL
+388 IILSGLFTLRYDKL

-435 INSVILLDHNDFQDF
+435 INFVILLDHNDFQDF
-450 KIRSWADGTERNKF
+450 KISSWADGTERNKF

-523 SEHGYEKLKIKV
+523 SEYGYEKLKIKV

>member
-198 RIFLRNYGIGLVILL
+198 RIFLRNYGIGLVIFL
-213 IIISPIFLQKYEQYG
+213 IIISPILLQKYEQFG
-228 DPFYSSYQGTIFV
+228 DPFYSSYQDKMFSN
-241 KNYEEHIT
+241 NYEELIS
-249 NTSLNIETSASSY
+249 NLSLNTEASASSY
-262 IENNGILDFIYTFF
+262 IENNGILDFMYTFF
-276 ISGFINSVIL
+276 ISGIFNSMIM
-286 LSKISFPYLFIL
+286 LSKLSFPYIFIL

-324 LSSIFLMS
+324 LSSIFFMS
-332 FIISVAPEKRFLLF
+332 FILSVVPEKRFLLF

-359 QRVTEYGLST
+359 HRVTEYGLST

-374 KQKDIFLVIVIIII
+374 NQKNAFLVIVIIIV

-402 DPVLENEKMDF
+402 DPGLENEKMDF
-413 AKYALENLHGNT
+413 AQYALENLHGNT
-425 LRDFGGATDY
+425 LRDFGGGTDY
-435 INSVILLDHNDFQDF
+435 INSVILLDYNNFQDF
-450 KIRSWADGTERNKF
+450 KISSLADDTERSKL
-464 AYQETG
+464 AYQEIG
-470 VSASNIEDLVLKGES
+470 VSASNIEDLILKGEP
-485 LNLNYLISNQHT
+485 LNLNYLISNQHD
-497 TFYYPYIDQ
+497 TFYYPFVDQ
-506 VYHNEKQY
+506 VYHNEEQY

-523 SEHGYEKLKIKV
+523 HEHGYEKLKIKV
-535 FEINYEKFHKNF
+535 FEIDYEKFN
-547 EIKN
+547 

>member
-50 AHSNGDFDHSPSRSI
+50 AHSNGDFDHSPSRSM

-198 RIFLRNYGIGLVILL
+198 RIFLRNYGIGLVIFL
-213 IIISPIFLQKYEQYG
+213 IIISPILLQKYEQFG
-228 DPFYSSYQGTIFV
+228 DPFYSSYQDKMFSN
-241 KNYEEHIT
+241 NYEELISNLSS
-249 NTSLNIETSASSY
+249 NTEASASSY
-262 IENNGILDFIYTFF
+262 IENNGILDFMYTFF
-276 ISGFINSVIL
+276 ISGIFNSMIM
-286 LSKISFPYLFIL
+286 LSKLSFPYIFIL

-324 LSSIFLMS
+324 LSSILFMS
-332 FIISVAPEKRFLLF
+332 FILSVVPEKRFLLF

-359 QRVTEYGLST
+359 HRVTEYGLST

-374 KQKDIFLVIVIIII
+374 NQKNAFLVIVIIIV

-402 DPVLENEKMDF
+402 DPGLENEKMDF
-413 AKYALENLHGNT
+413 AQYALENLHGNT
-425 LRDFGGATDY
+425 LRDFGGGTDY
-435 INSVILLDHNDFQDF
+435 INSVILLDYNNFQDF
-450 KIRSWADGTERNKF
+450 KISSLADDTERSKL
-464 AYQETG
+464 AYQEIG
-470 VSASNIEDLVLKGES
+470 VSASNIEDLILKGEP
-485 LNLNYLISNQHT
+485 LNLNYLISNQHD
-497 TFYYPYIDQ
+497 TFYYPFVDQ
-506 VYHNEKQY
+506 VYHNEEQY

-523 SEHGYEKLKIKV
+523 HEHGYEKLKIKV
-535 FEINYEKFHKNF
+535 FEIDYEKFN
-547 EIKN
+547 

>member
-198 RIFLRNYGIGLVILL
+198 RIFLRNYGIGLVIFL
-213 IIISPIFLQKYEQYG
+213 IIISPILLQKYEQFG
-228 DPFYSSYQGTIFV
+228 DPFYSSYQDKMFSN
-241 KNYEEHIT
+241 NYEELISNLSS
-249 NTSLNIETSASSY
+249 NTEASASSY
-262 IENNGILDFIYTFF
+262 IENNGILDFMYTFF
-276 ISGFINSVIL
+276 ISGIFNSMIM
-286 LSKISFPYLFIL
+286 LSKLSFPYIFIL

-324 LSSIFLMS
+324 LSSILFMS
-332 FIISVAPEKRFLLF
+332 FILSVVPEKRFLLF
-346 LMPFLVLFSVIPI
+346 LMPFLVLSSVIPI
-359 QRVTEYGLST
+359 HRVTEYGLST
-369 FSLSR
+369 FSLAR
-374 KQKDIFLVIVIIII
+374 NQKNAFLVIVIFIV

-402 DPVLENEKMDF
+402 DPGLENEKMDF
-413 AKYALENLHGNT
+413 AQYALENLHGNT
-425 LRDFGGATDY
+425 LRDFGGGTDY
-435 INSVILLDHNDFQDF
+435 INSVILLDYNNFQDF
-450 KIRSWADGTERNKF
+450 KISSLADDTERSKL
-464 AYQETG
+464 AYQEIG
-470 VSASNIEDLVLKGES
+470 VSASNIEDLILKGEP
-485 LNLNYLISNQHT
+485 LNLNYLISNQHD
-497 TFYYPYIDQ
+497 TFYYPFVDQ
-506 VYHNEKQY
+506 VYHNEEQY

-523 SEHGYEKLKIKV
+523 HEHGYEKLKIKV
-535 FEINYEKFHKNF
+535 FEIDYEKFN
-547 EIKN
+547 